1 VNCIV
6 VGIHLSHCFTI
17 NIAGETYIEPGVPYN
32 VTCTVS
38 EVLENRKTSYSAIL
52 SNGDITEISIYH
64 VVTGE
69 CIYRTLTAS
78 PLCPSSLCSCD
89 TDGLATHC
97 IYSTPTDLALSV
109 TFRCESKN
117 NESILTSSASFI
129 PAIPSK
135 CLVFMVN
142 KSCYSEGRQLICL
155 KNYVYLDL
163 RYTQFVLVV
172 SHIHVRYVSI
182 SNAYLH

>member
-17 NIAGETYIEPGVPYN
+17 NVSGKTYIEPGVPYKL
-32 VTCTVS
+32 TCTVS
-38 EVLENRKTSYSAIL
+38 EVLENRNTRYSAFL
-52 SNGDITEISIYH
+52 SNGDITEIVIIH

-69 CIYRTLTAS
+69 CVYRTSTGT
-78 PLCPSSLCSCD
+78 PLCPSSVCTCD
-89 TDGLATHC
+89 TDGLATHW
-97 IYSTPTDLALSV
+97 IYSTPTDLASSV
-109 TFRCESKN
+109 TFRCESEN
-117 NESILTSSASFI
+117 NERILTSSALFI
-129 PAIPSK
+129 PAIPST

-142 KSCYSEGRQLICL
+142 KTCYSEGRQIFIL
-155 KNYVYLDL
+155 KNYVYLVL
-163 RYTQFVLVV
+163 MYTQFVLVV